1 MRGIDC
7 MRAPQRRL
15 DAGVS
20 MGMSGVGREER
31 SIGRGEIVG
40 QSYLN
45 RFTVNRSDRGVD
57 AYPYLSTR

>member
-7 MRAPQRRL
+7 MRAPQRHL
-15 DAGVS
+15 AAGVS
-20 MGMSGVGREER
+20 MCRISVGREER
-31 SIGRGEIVG
+31 SIGRGAIVG

-45 RFTVNRSDRGVD
+45 RFTVNMSGRGVD

>member
-1 MRGIDC
+1 
-7 MRAPQRRL
+7 
-15 DAGVS
+15 

-31 SIGRGEIVG
+31 SIVWGEIVG

-45 RFTVNRSDRGVD
+45 RFTVNMSGRGVD